1 MMDGDI
7 IDFENVY
14 PDTYGS
20 NVVLIPM
27 YCLEIR
33 KDIAKEC
40 LNAVK
45 DYINSQLHNNYD
57 HLKRCKRSNE
67 HVQILLGVCAN
78 IPSDIRKQ
86 VILINNAQDIT
97 IKKVY
102 VSKHAPMTRKQYV
115 QWSEF
120 WPLYYRK
127 PTNEL
132 PQLTKEQKNMYIK
145 FLNISINIGKQFG
158 TCQSG
163 CILTWGNKIIA
174 CSGDNAKNHPLQH
187 AVILAIE
194 EVAYKLRHMW
204 LIKKGVQLTKD
215 QFIPWGTSNNHMP
228 ELSAQEVSEQ
238 VRHVH
243 SASVKSVCSSSVDT
257 QVAEECAKIGT
268 QVAEEC
274 AKVATQVA
282 EECAK
287 IATQVST
294 DQYLCTNYYAYL
306 SHEPCFMCAMAM
318 VHSRIT
324 CVIFDQVNERNG
336 ALCSREKLHCVK
348 ALNHHF
354 KVYKA
359 VRKT

>member
-1 MMDGDI
+1 MEGDI

-14 PDTYGS
+14 PDTYGN

-40 LNAVK
+40 LNVVK
-45 DYINSQLHNNYD
+45 DYINSQLHSSYD

-78 IPSDIRKQ
+78 IPNDIRKQ
-86 VILINNAQDIT
+86 VILINNAEDIT

-120 WPLYYRK
+120 WPLYFRK

-163 CILTWGNKIIA
+163 CILTWDNKIIA
-174 CSGDNAKNHPLQH
+174 CSGDNVKNHPLQH

-215 QFIPWGTSNNHMP
+215 QFIPWGTSNNRVP
-228 ELSAQEVSEQ
+228 ELSAQEISEQ
-238 VRHVH
+238 AGHVY
-243 SASVKSVCSSSVDT
+243 STSDKSVCGSSVDT
-257 QVAEECAKIGT
+257 QVAEGC
-268 QVAEEC
+268 V
-274 AKVATQVA
+274 
-282 EECAK
+282 K
-287 IATQVST
+287 IATQVSM

-324 CVIFDQVNERNG
+324 CVIFDQVNKQNG

-359 VRKT
+359 VRKHREL